1 MTTANLGTPPAS
13 LLEEPAVANKPQ
25 ALLGKPRRYPI
36 SIGDRLI
43 YLGAIIFPF
52 IGLGVAIGL
61 LWGVGFS
68 WVHLGLLLGMYVVSA
83 FGVTVGY
90 HRLFTHRSFTT
101 NRVVKTIL
109 AILGS
114 MATEGPLLKW
124 VAQHRMHHQNS
135 DAPGDPH
142 SPHEFGDG
150 FIGTLRGLWHAH
162 VGWIFGGDDGNLD
175 RYVVDLK
182 NDGALRVVS
191 NLFPLWVALGMFI
204 PALLGGLI
212 TMSWMGALLGFIW
225 GGLAR
230 VFFVHHITW
239 SINSVC
245 HFWGTRP
252 YDCHDESRN
261 NFIFG
266 VIGFGEGWHNN
277 HHAFPT
283 SARHGLK
290 WWQFD
295 ASYWLIRGMEVVG
308 LADKV
313 KVPPA
318 AALVAKAKGAIALN

>member
-1 MTTANLGTPPAS
+1 LTTTAHTLPDVSS
-13 LLEEPAVANKPQ
+13 LIPTSSPAVATSAP
-25 ALLGKPRRYPI
+25 APVRVWHTGHLSLGN
-36 SIGDRLI
+36 RLI
-43 YLGAIIFPF
+43 YLGAVILPF
-52 IGLGVAIGL
+52 VGLGLAIGL

-68 WVHLGLLLGMYVVSA
+68 WVHLGLLLGMYVFSA

-101 NRVVKTIL
+101 NRTVKAIL

-114 MATEGPLLKW
+114 MASEGPLFKW
-124 VAQHRMHHQNS
+124 VAQHRMHHQMS

-142 SPHEFGDG
+142 SPHGHGEG
-150 FIGTLRGLWHAH
+150 FVNALRGLWHAH
-162 VGWIFGGDDGNLD
+162 VGWIFGGDARELD
-175 RYVVDLK
+175 RYVGDLNK
-182 NDGALRVVS
+182 DGVLRVVS

-245 HFWGTRP
+245 HFWGSRP

-261 NFIFG
+261 NFVFG

-295 ASYWLIRGMEVVG
+295 ASYWVIRGMELVG
-308 LADKV
+308 LAHKV

-318 AALVAKAKGAIALN
+318 AALAAKAR